1 RLYRFRP
8 AIHPR
13 VRPCVPASRAHVWPI
28 GPWDRVVR
36 LLEEILAL
44 RCDRDLPVRRYYHAR
59 RQRNHDVP
67 RRAPDA
73 RPVRRRVW
81 GRRPGRAH
89 AGTCERMI
97 TRSSL
102 AEWEAEEMSAFS
114 PIDIAAQIEGIE
126 WVVILIIIAVLL
138 LFGPSKLPELARGVG
153 RALGEFRRGRME
165 IEREIST
172 ELSTLDAR
180 DMRMRVEKAAGALGV
195 SAGGRSEMQLK
206 LDIARAVDRAQD
218 EQVVSAAQ
226 AMGVYSSGSDVIR
239 LKEQIIKALNV

>member
-1 RLYRFRP
+1 
-8 AIHPR
+8 
-13 VRPCVPASRAHVWPI
+13 V
-28 GPWDRVVR
+28 
-36 LLEEILAL
+36 
-44 RCDRDLPVRRYYHAR
+44 
-59 RQRNHDVP
+59 
-67 RRAPDA
+67 
-73 RPVRRRVW
+73 
-81 GRRPGRAH
+81 
-89 AGTCERMI
+89 
-97 TRSSL
+97 
-102 AEWEAEEMSAFS
+102 SAFS

-172 ELSTLDAR
+172 ELSTMDAR

-206 LDIARAVDRAQD
+206 LDIARAADKAQD

-226 AMGVYSSGSDVIR
+226 AMGVYSSGSDVTR

>member
-1 RLYRFRP
+1 
-8 AIHPR
+8 
-13 VRPCVPASRAHVWPI
+13 
-28 GPWDRVVR
+28 
-36 LLEEILAL
+36 
-44 RCDRDLPVRRYYHAR
+44 
-59 RQRNHDVP
+59 
-67 RRAPDA
+67 
-73 RPVRRRVW
+73 
-81 GRRPGRAH
+81 
-89 AGTCERMI
+89 MI

-180 DMRMRVEKAAGALGV
+180 DMRMRVEKAAGALGG
-195 SAGGRSEMQLK
+195 SAGGRREMQLK
-206 LDIARAVDRAQD
+206 IDIARAGATAQD
-218 EQVVSAAQ
+218 EQVVFAAP
-226 AMGVYSSGSDVIR
+226 AMGGDR
-239 LKEQIIKALNV
+239 LGTG

>member
-1 RLYRFRP
+1 
-8 AIHPR
+8 
-13 VRPCVPASRAHVWPI
+13 
-28 GPWDRVVR
+28 
-36 LLEEILAL
+36 
-44 RCDRDLPVRRYYHAR
+44 
-59 RQRNHDVP
+59 
-67 RRAPDA
+67 
-73 RPVRRRVW
+73 
-81 GRRPGRAH
+81 
-89 AGTCERMI
+89 
-97 TRSSL
+97 
-102 AEWEAEEMSAFS
+102 MSAFS

-172 ELSTLDAR
+172 ELSTMDAR

-195 SAGGRSEMQLK
+195 SSGGRSEIQLK
-206 LDIARAVDRAQD
+206 LDIARAVDKAQD

-226 AMGVYSSGSDVIR
+226 AMGVYSSGSDVTR

>member
-1 RLYRFRP
+1 
-8 AIHPR
+8 
-13 VRPCVPASRAHVWPI
+13 
-28 GPWDRVVR
+28 
-36 LLEEILAL
+36 
-44 RCDRDLPVRRYYHAR
+44 
-59 RQRNHDVP
+59 
-67 RRAPDA
+67 
-73 RPVRRRVW
+73 
-81 GRRPGRAH
+81 
-89 AGTCERMI
+89 
-97 TRSSL
+97 
-102 AEWEAEEMSAFS
+102 MSAFS

-172 ELSTLDAR
+172 ELSTMDAR

-206 LDIARAVDRAQD
+206 LDIARAVDKAQD

-226 AMGVYSSGSDVIR
+226 AMGVYSSGSDVTR